1 MEHNEGILMKALKLT
16 GPGRIELQDVP
27 VPEIGSGEVLI
38 KVVGAGLCHSDLHI
52 LHQGADWP
60 FFGMTMGH
68 ETAGIV
74 EFLGS
79 DVRDLTVGEPV
90 LVRAVWSCG
99 ECRPCSLGRENACA
113 VNGSRNQFPLTPGI
127 GADGGMAD
135 YIKARP
141 EHIDRL
147 GIVDVVTAAPLADAG
162 LTPMH
167 AIHSVRHLLG
177 EGATVVVIGIG
188 GLGHMAVQ
196 ILRATTT
203 ARIIA
208 VDIDAARLESA
219 LGNGSDRGILSG
231 PDTAA
236 EILSE
241 SDGYGVDVVL
251 DFVGAQSTVE
261 LATGVVAPEGAVR
274 IVGLGGGS
282 FPFNASL
289 EGEVL
294 PWGVNVQRSYGGTSA
309 DQAEVL
315 GLVAEGKI
323 AVEVVMYPL
332 SDAQRAFD
340 HLEAGRIS
348 GRAILVP

>member
-1 MEHNEGILMKALKLT
+1 MKALKLT

-27 VPEIGSGEVLI
+27 VPDIGPDEVLI

-52 LHQGADWP
+52 LHQGEEWP
-60 FFGMTMGH
+60 FFGTTMGH
-68 ETAGIV
+68 ETAGLV
-74 EFLGS
+74 DAVGA
-79 DVRDLTVGEPV
+79 DVRDLAVGEPV

-99 ECRPCSLGRENACA
+99 ECRPCTVGRENACS
-113 VNGSRNQFPLTPGI
+113 VNGSRNKFPLTPGI

-147 GIVDVVTAAPLADAG
+147 GAVDVASAAPLADAG

-167 AIHSVRHLLG
+167 AIRSVRDRLDD
-177 EGATVVVIGIG
+177 GATVVVIGIG

-196 ILRATTT
+196 ILRATTS

-208 VDIDAARLESA
+208 VDVDAARLEAA
-219 LGNGSDRGILSG
+219 LRNGADRAILSG
-231 PDTAA
+231 PEAA
-236 EILSE
+236 SEILAE
-241 SDGYGVDVVL
+241 SDGYGVDAVL
-251 DFVGAQSTVE
+251 DFVGAQATVE

-274 IVGLGGGS
+274 LVGLAGGS

-294 PWGVNVQRSYGGTSA
+294 PWGANVQRSYGGTPA

-315 GLVAEGKI
+315 ALVADGRI
-323 AVEVVMYPL
+323 AVDVVMYPL
-332 SDAQRAFD
+332 ADAQRAFD
-340 HLEAGRIS
+340 DLEAGRIT